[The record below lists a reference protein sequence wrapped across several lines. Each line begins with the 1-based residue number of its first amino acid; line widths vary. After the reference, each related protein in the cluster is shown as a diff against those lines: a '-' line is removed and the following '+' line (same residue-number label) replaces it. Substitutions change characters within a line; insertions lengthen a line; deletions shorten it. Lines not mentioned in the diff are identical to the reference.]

1 MDSGFPTKT
10 RAIFFYGATLPNP
23 KRSRRFWILGGVTG
37 LLLYHSYGILSGIYS
52 SMSIVSY
59 QDALI
64 IGGFEILASLV
75 LIPIFLAKFF
85 VYWHDRPK
93 RLKHVFDDP
102 GLLD

>member
-1 MDSGFPTKT
+1 
-10 RAIFFYGATLPNP
+10 
-23 KRSRRFWILGGVTG
+23 
-37 LLLYHSYGILSGIYS
+37 
-52 SMSIVSY
+52 MSIVSY

>member
-1 MDSGFPTKT
+1 M
-10 RAIFFYGATLPNP
+10 PNP